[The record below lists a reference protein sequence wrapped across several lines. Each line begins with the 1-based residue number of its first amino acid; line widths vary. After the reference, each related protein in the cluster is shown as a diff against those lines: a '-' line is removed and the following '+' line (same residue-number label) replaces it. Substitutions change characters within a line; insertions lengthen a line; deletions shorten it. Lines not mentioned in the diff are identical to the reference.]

1 MGEVLLSTSQLGSLP
16 NSAASL
22 RKYGNPIEA
31 RNYRKLPLINPRL
44 IHLGK
49 GFKRTFKWVGGG
61 GGGVCAREIRKN
73 WNRKSRLKT
82 SYSSAHQNTCCI
94 YWFLIK
100 LGSSL

>member
-61 GGGVCAREIRKN
+61 GGGVMCEGDK
-73 WNRKSRLKT
+73 K
-82 SYSSAHQNTCCI
+82 
-94 YWFLIK
+94 K
-100 LGSSL
+100 LE